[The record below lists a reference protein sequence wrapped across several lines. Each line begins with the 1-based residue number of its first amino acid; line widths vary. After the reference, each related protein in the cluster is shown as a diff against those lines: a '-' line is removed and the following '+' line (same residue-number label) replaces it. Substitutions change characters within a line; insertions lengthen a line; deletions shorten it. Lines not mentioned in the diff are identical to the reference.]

1 MSPARSGNAGPACRC
16 AHPATRLSSGPVN
29 RSSDRRR
36 RRLDRAP
43 EFFVALFGDADL
55 DAVRWRAMFA
65 AMRQFARDHAIA
77 HDIGVQIIPV
87 GAVLHAAADVG
98 PMPAA
103 HIPKPIGG
111 VPMVVELA
119 ANPDD
124 RTGLGGERRFFT
136 VALAILSRLEQ
147 VAFFGKERMLLDI
160 RDAY

>member
-1 MSPARSGNAGPACRC
+1 
-16 AHPATRLSSGPVN
+16 
-29 RSSDRRR
+29 
-36 RRLDRAP
+36 
-43 EFFVALFGDADL
+43 
-55 DAVRWRAMFA
+55 MFA

-77 HDIGVQIIPV
+77 HDVGVQIIPV

-124 RTGLGGERRFFT
+124 RTGLGRDRRFFA
-136 VALAILSRLEQ
+136 VALAILGRLEQ
-147 VAFFGKERMLLDI
+147 APLFGKERMLLDI
-160 RDAY
+160 RDAYVATFTSGFHHQVERVAAGFNGTHVPTRDGMQN